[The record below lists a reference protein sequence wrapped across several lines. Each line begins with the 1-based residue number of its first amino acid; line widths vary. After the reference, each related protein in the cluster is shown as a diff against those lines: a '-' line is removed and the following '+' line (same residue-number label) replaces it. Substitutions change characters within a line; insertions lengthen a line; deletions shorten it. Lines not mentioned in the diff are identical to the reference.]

1 MNETTTTRLGDI
13 AEQID
18 SISATISA
26 ISYGIQNLD
35 VSKSLCFLT
44 GLLDQA
50 VEDIYATVK
59 AAEFEEADNER

>member
-1 MNETTTTRLGDI
+1 MNETTTAHLGDI

-26 ISYGIQNLD
+26 ISDGIQGLD
-35 VSKSLCFLT
+35 VSKSLLFLV

>member
-1 MNETTTTRLGDI
+1 MNETTTAHLGDI

-26 ISYGIQNLD
+26 ISDGIQDLD
-35 VSKSLCFLT
+35 VSKSLCFLA

-59 AAEFEEADNER
+59 AAEFEEADDER

>member
-26 ISYGIQNLD
+26 ISDGIQGLD
-35 VSKSLCFLT
+35 FSKSLRFLA

-50 VEDIYATVK
+50 VEDIYAACK
-59 AAEFEEADNER
+59 ENEDGTR

>member
-18 SISATISA
+18 SISAIISA
-26 ISYGIQNLD
+26 ISDGIQDLD
-35 VSKSLCFLT
+35 VSKSLCFLS

-50 VEDIYATVK
+50 VEDIYMACK
-59 AAEFEEADNER
+59 GNEGGTR

>member
-13 AEQID
+13 AERID

-35 VSKSLCFLT
+35 VSKSLLFLA

-50 VEDIYATVK
+50 VGDIYAACK
-59 AAEFEEADNER
+59 ENEDGTR

>member
-1 MNETTTTRLGDI
+1 MNETTTTRLCDI

-26 ISYGIQNLD
+26 ISDGIQDLD
-35 VSKSLCFLT
+35 VSKSLCFLS

-50 VEDIYATVK
+50 VEDIYTACK
-59 AAEFEEADNER
+59 ENEDGTK

>member
-1 MNETTTTRLGDI
+1 MNETTTARLGDI

-18 SISATISA
+18 SIGATISA
-26 ISYGIQNLD
+26 ISYGIQDLD
-35 VSKSLCFLT
+35 VSKSMCFLA

>member
-26 ISYGIQNLD
+26 ISEGIQDRD
-35 VSKSLCFLT
+35 VNRSLCFLA

-50 VEDIYATVK
+50 MEGIYKTLK
-59 AAEFEEADNER
+59 EAEFEEADNER